1 MTQSFSSRRPREGLV
16 LRELSRRVQQQT
28 LLDRLT
34 LEVAPGEILA
44 LLGPSGCGKSTTLRL
59 IAGLDQASSGEIE
72 LGGSAIT
79 NLPPA
84 QREVAMVFQSY
95 ALFPHLSVERNLS
108 LGMELRGVPRSEIA
122 RDLEQVLALL
132 QLEGLRQ
139 RRPAALSGGQRQRV
153 ALARALLRKPAL
165 FLLDEP
171 MSNLDAQL
179 REDLRGELRTLL
191 RSTGVPVVYVTHD
204 QHEAMGLADR
214 IAVLREGRLQQI
226 GSPEALYNTPT
237 NRFVASFLGN
247 PSINLI
253 DTDERQLGLRPERLH
268 LAPAG
273 SKAEPGWSA
282 LEGTLSHRE
291 WLGDRVITHV
301 HCPGQGTLKVVD
313 DAGQADGPI
322 QVRWR
327 QDEALSFE
335 RESGKLLPLT
345 TRSQ

>member
-1 MTQSFSSRRPREGLV
+1 MTTGPTIPAAGLV
-16 LRELSRRVQQQT
+16 LHNLSRRVQHQT
-28 LLDRLT
+28 LLDQLT
-34 LEVAPGEILA
+34 LDVAPGEILA

-59 IAGLDQASSGEIE
+59 IAGLDPASSGEIR
-72 LGGSAIT
+72 LGGAVIT
-79 NLPPA
+79 HLPPA
-84 QREVAMVFQSY
+84 QRQVAMVFQSY

-108 LGMELRGVPRSEIA
+108 LGMELRGVPKAEIA
-122 RDLEQVLALL
+122 RDLDQVLALL
-132 QLEGLRQ
+132 QLEELRT

-191 RSTGVPVVYVTHD
+191 RSTGAPVVYVTHD

-214 IAVLREGRLQQI
+214 IAVMREGQLQQI
-226 GSPEALYNTPT
+226 GTAEELYNTPT

-247 PSINLI
+247 PTINLI
-253 DTDERQLGLRPERLH
+253 DTAELQLGLRPERLE

-273 SKAEPGWSA
+273 TPIAHGWSA
-282 LEGTLSHRE
+282 REGQLSHRE
-291 WLGDRVITHV
+291 WLGDRVISHV
-301 HCPGQGTLKVVD
+301 HCPGHGTLKVIG
-313 DAGQADGPI
+313 DAGPIADAV

-327 QDEALSFE
+327 QHAELRFE
-335 RESGKLLPLT
+335 RESGVLLPLT